1 MVEQVLRIVGSVV
14 DREIVERAGVNR
26 ERCRWMR
33 LVTPA
38 LDGHGTRFD
47 PMGGDLSEHRKN
59 PVWLWGHGST
69 RNALGDPPD
78 PRWVIG
84 RVVDYDQRAE
94 SLDVLVEFDTEPF
107 ADLVFQKIAKGLL
120 RACSVGAIPIK
131 TEDVEEDGRKVPTF
145 TRWTLK
151 EGSSVIIGSNPEA
164 LTLSREAAEC
174 MLRALDVETR
184 EAPDPTDL
192 QPTGNGVVEVIDD
205 AKNTP
210 AGVTEDAPSSPD
222 VAATPAPAGASEP
235 PPPAVGGPVTRAM
248 GVSGRAKV
256 ATQIASVA
264 VVDASGRVLFG
275 KRRDDGRWTLPGG
288 HLEPGEAPIAG
299 AARELAEET
308 RIVVPTT
315 RLAPLGKGRVGDYE
329 IHAFRLDLARDD
341 ASQTGKLGNDPDD
354 EMSEL
359 RWSGRDDAEILSN
372 LHSPRNVTLR
382 LMGWPVG
389 EPDEL
394 TPAQRAARGAV
405 RVEVDTSGID
415 RVAVALDRTAR
426 ALAIRGAVAHVEYP
440 LVESGAWDA
449 DAATRRARAWAS
461 SDGSGDWDKVDRRK
475 YAIFF
480 LGVRGDGESPSDYVL
495 PHHDVQAGKIVTPWR
510 GVVAAAAALQGAR
523 GGVSGFSDEEI
534 AAMKRHLA
542 AHYKEFGRVAPWDEK
557 RDAFTGGD
565 LLTRAGDY
573 SAISFTLAPGV
584 KSALRQGL
592 DWVNEGYNGDGLTD
606 KTKADARRL
615 IANGAWWPEKAREAR
630 AWFARHGAQ
639 GHAQSKE
646 VNGKSVPTPHGVA
659 WALWG
664 GDAGRRQVN
673 QIVAAMERANAKAQ
687 ARALAALVGP
697 CDVETLARDLRSGV
711 YGPIPSPSYLSPVPE
726 GRDVATL
733 GNVPDTGILTS
744 KVTTMTK
751 MTPEHREAHRA
762 LIGHKLD
769 TAEIHGKLAEE
780 LPAEHATTRTMHRDY
795 ALRALDEAGEM
806 HRCMQRD
813 DATPDDESGEMR
825 AVPAFL
831 KDEDLKRSFS
841 TTYTLV
847 GRLPKTAIAIV
858 RDAFKTTD
866 PGALEIKLAGL
877 VDDRAELQKLRAEAK
892 RDFAA
897 QTAAKRE
904 ELISYWTAPER
915 AVITPARALEMRGFD
930 PATYTAGSAPSK
942 TPWSPTQ
949 IEQYVAERAS
959 AGAVAPI
966 VRTVDLASAAQP
978 APVPGA
984 QPIQPAAPQ
993 APAAFTQSP
1002 LIRMGGAQMTVD
1014 IAKGAE
1020 EMATALRGAGPT
1032 TNANAPD
1039 AARIAATVQALQ
1051 SGALRF
1057 ARPAGDM
1064 APLANAG
1071 ATGMKPV
1078 Q

>member
-107 ADLVFQKIAKGLL
+107 ADLVYQKIVKGLL
-120 RACSVGAIPIK
+120 RACSVGAIPRK
-131 TEDVEEDGRKVPTF
+131 TEDRDEDGRKVPTF
-145 TRWTLK
+145 TEWVLK

-164 LTLSREAAEC
+164 LTVSREAAEG

-184 EAPDPTDL
+184 EAPDPADL
-192 QPTGNGVVEVIDD
+192 RPTGKEVVEVVDD
-205 AKNTP
+205 GKNTP
-210 AGVTEDAPSSPD
+210 ASVTEEAPSSPD

-235 PPPAVGGPVTRAM
+235 PPPATGGPVTRAM
-248 GVSGRAKV
+248 GASGRAKV

-264 VVDASGRVLFG
+264 VVNADGRVLFG
-275 KRRDDGRWTLPGG
+275 KRRDNGRWTLPGG
-288 HLEPGEAPIAG
+288 HLEPGEAPIVG

-308 RIVVPTT
+308 GIVVPTS
-315 RLAPLGKGRVGDYE
+315 RLVPLGKGRVGDYE
-329 IHAFRLDLARDD
+329 IHAFRLDLDD

-359 RWSGRDDAEILSN
+359 RWASRDDAEILGN

-389 EPDEL
+389 EPDDM
-394 TPAQRAARGAV
+394 TPAQRAA
-405 RVEVDTSGID
+405 EWT
-415 RVAVALDRTAR
+415 
-426 ALAIRGAVAHVEYP
+426 IRGAVAHAEYP

-449 DAATRRARAWAS
+449 DAATRRARVWAS

-475 YAIFF
+475 YAVFF
-480 LGVRGDGESPSDYVL
+480 LGVRGDGESPSDYAL
-495 PHHDVQAGKIVTPWR
+495 PHHDVQGGKIVTPWR

-523 GGVSGFSDEEI
+523 GGVSGFSDSEI

-542 AHYKEFGRVAPWDEK
+542 SHYKEFGRVAPWDEK
-557 RDAFTGGD
+557 RAAVAVD

-573 SAISFTLAPGV
+573 SSISFTLAPGV

-711 YGPIPSPSYLSPVPE
+711 YGPIPSTSYLPPVPE

-733 GNVPDTGILTS
+733 GNVPDAGILTS

-769 TAEIHGKLAEE
+769 TAEIHGRLAEE
-780 LPAEHATTRTMHRDY
+780 LPTEHATTRTMHRDY

-847 GRLPKTAIAIV
+847 GRLPKSAIAIV

-866 PGALEIKLAGL
+866 PAALEIKLASL

-966 VRTVDLASAAQP
+966 VLP
-978 APVPGA
+978 
-984 QPIQPAAPQ
+984 
-993 APAAFTQSP
+993 
-1002 LIRMGGAQMTVD
+1002 
-1014 IAKGAE
+1014 
-1020 EMATALRGAGPT
+1020 
-1032 TNANAPD
+1032 
-1039 AARIAATVQALQ
+1039 
-1051 SGALRF
+1051 
-1057 ARPAGDM
+1057 
-1064 APLANAG
+1064 
-1071 ATGMKPV
+1071 
-1078 Q
+1078 

>member
-1 MVEQVLRIVGSVV
+1 MAEQVLRIVGSVV

-26 ERCRWMR
+26 ARCRWMR

-47 PMGGDLSEHRKN
+47 PMGGDLSEHKKN
-59 PVWLWGHGST
+59 PVWLWGHGSS

-94 SLDVLVEFDTEPF
+94 ALDVLVEFDTEPF

-145 TRWTLK
+145 TRWMLK

-164 LTLSREAAEC
+164 LTVSREAAEG

-184 EAPDPTDL
+184 DAPDPADL
-192 QPTGNGVVEVIDD
+192 QPTGKEVVEVVDD
-205 AKNTP
+205 TKNTP
-210 AGVTEDAPSSPD
+210 PGVTEDAPSSPD
-222 VAATPAPAGASEP
+222 DAATPAPAGASEP
-235 PPPAVGGPVTRAM
+235 PTPAVGGPVTRAM
-248 GVSGRAKV
+248 GASGRAKV

-264 VVDASGRVLFG
+264 VVNSDGRVLFG

-288 HLEPGEAPIAG
+288 HLEPGEPPIAG

-308 RIVVPTT
+308 GIVVSTS
-315 RLAPLGKGRVGDYE
+315 RLVPLGTGRVGDYE

-341 ASQTGKLGNDPDD
+341 ASQTGKLGSDPDD

-359 RWSGRDDAEILSN
+359 RWSARDDAEILAN
-372 LHSPRNVTLR
+372 LHAPRNVTLR
-382 LMGWPVG
+382 LMGWNVG
-389 EPDEL
+389 NPDEM
-394 TPAQRAARGAV
+394 TPAQRAAEWTIR
-405 RVEVDTSGID
+405 VDTSGID
-415 RVAVALDRTAR
+415 RAIATIEATIG
-426 ALAIRGAVAHVEYP
+426 AMMIRGAVAHAEYP

-449 DAATRRARAWAS
+449 DAATRRARVWAS
-461 SDGSGDWDKVDRRK
+461 SDGSGEWDKVDRRK
-475 YAIFF
+475 YAVFF
-480 LGVRGDGESPSDYVL
+480 LGVRGDGESPGDYVL
-495 PHHDVQAGKIVTPWR
+495 PHHDVQGGKIVTPWR

-523 GGVSGFSDEEI
+523 GGVNGFSDDEI

-542 AHYKEFGRVAPWDEK
+542 SHYKEFGRVAPWDEK
-557 RDAFTGGD
+557 RDAVAGVD

-573 SAISFTLAPGV
+573 ASIAFTLAPGV

-592 DWVNEGYNGDGLTD
+592 DWVNQGYNGDGLTD
-606 KTKADARRL
+606 GTKAEARRL
-615 IANGAWWPEKAREAR
+615 IANGAWWPEKARAAR

-639 GHAQSKE
+639 GHAQTKE
-646 VNGKSVPTPHGVA
+646 VDGKSVPTPHGVA

-673 QIVAAMERANAKAQ
+673 QIVAAMERADAKAQ
-687 ARALAALVGP
+687 RSALVALVGA

-711 YGPIPSPSYLSPVPE
+711 YGPIPSASYLPTVSE

-733 GNVPDTGILTS
+733 GNVPGNAGILTS

-751 MTPEHREAHRA
+751 MTPEHREAHRS

-780 LPAEHATTRTMHRDY
+780 LPAEHTATRSMHRDY
-795 ALRALDEAGEM
+795 ALRALDEAGEL

-813 DATPDDESGEMR
+813 DATRDEDESGEMR

-831 KDEDLKRSFS
+831 KDEDMKRSFS

-847 GRLPKTAIAIV
+847 GRLPKSAIAVV

-866 PGALEIKLAGL
+866 PSALEIKLASL

-904 ELISYWTAPER
+904 ELIAYWTAPER
-915 AVITPARALEMRGFD
+915 AVITPARALEMRGYD
-930 PATYTAGSAPSK
+930 PATYAAGAQPSK

-949 IEQYVAERAS
+949 IEQYVAERAA

-966 VRTVDLASAAQP
+966 VRTVDLTAAPAP
-978 APVPGA
+978 APVAGA
-984 QPIQPAAPQ
+984 TPIQAPAPQ
-993 APAAFTQSP
+993 APAPFTQSS

-1014 IAKGAE
+1014 IAKGSE
-1020 EMATALRGAGPT
+1020 DMAAALRGAGPT
-1032 TNANAPD
+1032 ANANAPD
-1039 AARIAATVQALQ
+1039 AAKIAATVQALQ

>member
-1 MVEQVLRIVGSVV
+1 
-14 DREIVERAGVNR
+14 
-26 ERCRWMR
+26 
-33 LVTPA
+33 
-38 LDGHGTRFD
+38 
-47 PMGGDLSEHRKN
+47 
-59 PVWLWGHGST
+59 
-69 RNALGDPPD
+69 
-78 PRWVIG
+78 
-84 RVVDYDQRAE
+84 
-94 SLDVLVEFDTEPF
+94 
-107 ADLVFQKIAKGLL
+107 
-120 RACSVGAIPIK
+120 
-131 TEDVEEDGRKVPTF
+131 
-145 TRWTLK
+145 
-151 EGSSVIIGSNPEA
+151 
-164 LTLSREAAEC
+164 
-174 MLRALDVETR
+174 
-184 EAPDPTDL
+184 
-192 QPTGNGVVEVIDD
+192 
-205 AKNTP
+205 
-210 AGVTEDAPSSPD
+210 
-222 VAATPAPAGASEP
+222 
-235 PPPAVGGPVTRAM
+235 
-248 GVSGRAKV
+248 
-256 ATQIASVA
+256 
-264 VVDASGRVLFG
+264 
-275 KRRDDGRWTLPGG
+275 
-288 HLEPGEAPIAG
+288 
-299 AARELAEET
+299 
-308 RIVVPTT
+308 
-315 RLAPLGKGRVGDYE
+315 
-329 IHAFRLDLARDD
+329 
-341 ASQTGKLGNDPDD
+341 
-354 EMSEL
+354 MSEL
-359 RWSGRDDAEILSN
+359 RWASRDDAEILGN

-389 EPDEL
+389 EPDDM
-394 TPAQRAARGAV
+394 TPAQRAA
-405 RVEVDTSGID
+405 EWT
-415 RVAVALDRTAR
+415 
-426 ALAIRGAVAHVEYP
+426 IRGAVAHAEYP

-449 DAATRRARAWAS
+449 DAATRRARVWAS

-475 YAIFF
+475 YAVFF
-480 LGVRGDGESPSDYVL
+480 LGVRGDGESPSDYAL
-495 PHHDVQAGKIVTPWR
+495 PHHDVQGGKIVTPWR

-523 GGVSGFSDEEI
+523 GGVSGFSDGEI

-542 AHYKEFGRVAPWDEK
+542 SHYKEFGRVAPWDEK

-584 KSALRQGL
+584 KATLRQGL

-673 QIVAAMERANAKAQ
+673 QIVAAMELANAKAQ
-687 ARALAALVGP
+687 ARALAAIVGA
-697 CDVETLARDLRSGV
+697 CDVATLARDLRSAA
-711 YGPIPSPSYLSPVPE
+711 YGPIPSASYLPPVPE

-769 TAEIHGKLAEE
+769 TAEIHGRLAEE
-780 LPAEHATTRTMHRDY
+780 LPTEHATTRTMHRDY

-847 GRLPKTAIAIV
+847 GRLPKSAIAIV

-866 PGALEIKLAGL
+866 PAALEIKLASL

-978 APVPGA
+978 TPVPGA

-1039 AARIAATVQALQ
+1039 AAKIAATVQALQ